1 MQNTIAEHCSALISG
16 ASGHIGQAVARHFI
30 AHSADTVLL
39 TCRSALHLHA
49 TQAGLEAWGCGM
61 AAEQVRGCAVD
72 LNGVDAMARLSE
84 WLTTC
89 QARPTTL
96 ICAHGIAARHDSAQM
111 DVWDFQDVLWLNLT
125 ICLQLAQICFP
136 FMAEAHWGRIVFISS
151 IHGTQTYP
159 QRAAYAASKGGLEAM
174 ARVLALEWAHLGITV
189 NCVAPGQLDTP
200 MHGSPLQPA
209 DLEPVRAAT
218 PTGALTTAAQVA
230 SLVGWLCSD
239 GAANVTGQVIRMD
252 GGIGIDASRG
262 EHV

>member
-1 MQNTIAEHCSALISG
+1 MQNTIAEHRSALISG

-39 TCRSALHLHA
+39 TCRSAAHLHA

-61 AAEQVRGCAVD
+61 AAEQIRGYAAN
-72 LNGVDAMARLSE
+72 LLGINAMARLSN
-84 WLTTC
+84 WLDMC
-89 QARPTTL
+89 HAKPTTL
-96 ICAHGIAARHDSAQM
+96 VCAHGMAAKHDSARM
-111 DVWDFQDVLWLNLT
+111 DAWDMQDVLWLNLT
-125 ICLQLAQICFP
+125 ACLQLAQACFP
-136 FMAEAHWGRIVFISS
+136 FMAEAHWGRVVFISS

-218 PTGALTTAAQVA
+218 PTGDLTTAAQVA
-230 SLVGWLCSD
+230 LLVGWLCSAE
-239 GAANVTGQVIRMD
+239 AANVTGQVIRMD
-252 GGIGIDASRG
+252 GGMGIDASRG
-262 EHV
+262 QHV